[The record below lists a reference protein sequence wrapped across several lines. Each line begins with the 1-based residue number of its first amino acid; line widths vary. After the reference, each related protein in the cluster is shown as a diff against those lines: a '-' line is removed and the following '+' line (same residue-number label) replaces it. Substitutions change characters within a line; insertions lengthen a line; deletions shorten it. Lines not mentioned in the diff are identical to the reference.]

1 MQDLRFRSGYAHT
14 GEGLG
19 ELKRLIGDIFG
30 IDISPLDRLGHDPS
44 VVAFGWWQAGRLVA
58 NVSLYERRLILG
70 GAPVLALGV
79 QSVAV
84 RPQWRGRGLFRDLM
98 RRALLYADMRTD
110 LVILVTQTPGLYAP
124 FGFRPLRETSFSGDL
139 TAQPSRANAR
149 DLSLSTDADL
159 GLLRDLFGRRAPVSL
174 VASACDH
181 PSLFLLKAS
190 LTPAIRLVHLPDLDA
205 VVAIRTE
212 GRTLI
217 LHDIVAEEVPG
228 LGDILACLGSPN
240 DRIELRLTP
249 DRLKWRGGQQRPV
262 DTGYMVR
269 GCFPV
274 EGRAFML
281 SEMRI

>member
-1 MQDLRFRSGYAHT
+1 MQDLHFRSGYSHT
-14 GEGLG
+14 AEGLG
-19 ELKRLIGDIFG
+19 ELKRLIGDVFG

-44 VVAFGWWQAGRLVA
+44 VVAFGWWRAGRLIA
-58 NVSLYERRLILG
+58 NVSLYERRLILS

-98 RRALLYADMRTD
+98 QRALRYADVRTD
-110 LVILVTQTPGLYAP
+110 LVILVTQTPGHNVP
-124 FGFRPLRETSFSGDL
+124 FRFRPLRETSFSGDP
-139 TAQPSRANAR
+139 TAQPSRPNAR
-149 DLSLSTDADL
+149 DLSLAADADL
-159 GLLRDLFGRRAPVSL
+159 DLLRDLFCRRTPVSL

-205 VVAIRTE
+205 VVAIRMD
-212 GRTLI
+212 GRTLT
-217 LHDIVAEEVPG
+217 LLDIIAEKIPG
-228 LGDILACLGSPN
+228 LGDIAACLGNSHE
-240 DRIELRLTP
+240 RIELRLTP
-249 DRLKWRGGQQRPV
+249 DRLKWRAAQQTPI

-269 GCFPV
+269 GHFPA